1 MAPIQKFDEYCDMNS
16 LIQNNENIYKQS
28 ANLMN
33 YPIYDLLID
42 IKIEFPSSIYS
53 PYNSL
58 SFILL
63 DKNIPM
69 RKKESRYRMNI

>member
-1 MAPIQKFDEYCDMNS
+1 MNS
-16 LIQNNENIYKQS
+16 LIQEIVNKIE
-28 ANLMN
+28 NLMN

-58 SFILL
+58 SFIVL